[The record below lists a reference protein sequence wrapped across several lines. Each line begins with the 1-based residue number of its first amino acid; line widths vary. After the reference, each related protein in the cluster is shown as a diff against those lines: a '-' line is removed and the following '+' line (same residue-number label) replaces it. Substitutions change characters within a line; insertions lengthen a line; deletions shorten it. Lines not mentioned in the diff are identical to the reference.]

1 MTGFGTELIRAVETN
16 STLELVSGTFFLG
29 DSKQGSKIYIRP
41 FYKQLAQLIF
51 SGARSGE
58 MWNTVVTGTPGV
70 GKSTFSFYLLY
81 LLRREGKTVVYDS
94 KNQWYRFSDEGV
106 VKGTRETFFMAG
118 YLDDDTEAWHL
129 SDPEGKPYAMFGGV
143 TVVFVSPKQ
152 DRVKMFLKECKKS
165 RQLFMPV
172 WGMDELL
179 ECREAVYP
187 EMSVVD
193 MKEAFDRVGGVAR
206 AVFDA
211 IELRQHMDKMSSAAN
226 ETSLDSLQAVLS
238 HERGNIEY
246 FSIDGIS
253 DTLLHM
259 IPIPDTNFEYFD
271 VNFASDHAR
280 NLTVRVLTAKEARD
294 LAAHVADA
302 FANERVGEK
311 YGPSRLGELF
321 EDVVHNAIGGIS
333 ENGRGSDGRSF
344 RIREKLRDNGDGIFG
359 SSGRKRTLK
368 FDFRKRTEFSGFE
381 LPDQLEKGVYY
392 RPTES
397 TFAAIDSVG
406 VNRAGDTLFFF
417 QVKSADVPS
426 VNGITVKKYWDD
438 ARASIGVSKCVF
450 VFVIPHRDTLGWK
463 EPAEICK
470 GPWLEGEISFEADCS
485 LCVVEAKIA

>member
-1 MTGFGTELIRAVETN
+1 MTVFGTELIRAVETN

-29 DSKQGSKIYIRP
+29 NSQHGSKIYIRP
-41 FYKQLAQLIF
+41 FYKQLGQLIF
-51 SGARSGE
+51 SGAKSGE
-58 MWNTVVTGTPGV
+58 MWNTVVTGTPGI

-81 LLRREGKTVVYDS
+81 LLRREGKTVVYDL
-94 KNQWYRFSDEGV
+94 NNTWYRFSDEGV
-106 VKGTRETFFMAG
+106 VRGTRDNFLTAG

-129 SDPEGKPYAMFGGV
+129 SDPEWKPYPLFAGA

-152 DRVKMFLKECKKS
+152 DRVKMFLKESKKS

-193 MKEAFDRVGGVAR
+193 TKEAFDRVGGVAR

-211 IELRQHMDKMSSAAN
+211 VELRQHLDKMSSAAN
-226 ETSLDSLQAVLS
+226 QTSLDLLQAVLS
-238 HERGNIEY
+238 QERGNIEY
-246 FSIDGIS
+246 FSADGIS

-259 IPIPDTNFEYFD
+259 IPIPGTNFEYFD
-271 VNFASDHAR
+271 VTFASDHAR
-280 NLTVRVLTAKEARD
+280 SLTVRVLPAKEARD

-302 FANERVGEK
+302 FANERVGKK

-321 EDVVHNAIGGIS
+321 EDVVHNAIGGTK
-333 ENGRGSDGRSF
+333 NGRGSDGRSF
-344 RIREKLRDNGDGIFG
+344 GIRKKLRDNGDGIFG
-359 SSGRKRTLK
+359 VYGRNQTLK
-368 FDFRKRTEFSGFE
+368 FDFKKRTEFPGFK
-381 LPDQLEKGVYY
+381 LPDKLEKGVYY
-392 RPTES
+392 RPTEF

-406 VNRAGDTLFFF
+406 VNGDGDTLFFF
-417 QVKSADVPS
+417 QVQSADVPP
-426 VNGITVKKYWDD
+426 VNGTTVKNYWDD

-450 VFVIPHRDTLGWK
+450 VYVIPHRDTLGWK
-463 EPAEICK
+463 EPAKICDK
-470 GPWLEGEISFEADCS
+470 PWLKGEITFEADCS